1 MVSRNVA
8 RCVATEGSSRAFA
21 GVRGGM
27 DTALTSG
34 NVQARTLA
42 DALPLPYKQG
52 VSSSSLLAPTL
63 KAPSERPVSEHVR
76 TSGRP
81 IGSV

>member
-1 MVSRNVA
+1 MDHPGRTAKSAPTRA
-8 RCVATEGSSRAFA
+8 DGDREHSS
-21 GVRGGM
+21 VW
-27 DTALTSG
+27 LEH
-34 NVQARTLA
+34 
-42 DALPLPYKQG
+42 LPYKQG

-76 TSGRP
+76 TSGPP